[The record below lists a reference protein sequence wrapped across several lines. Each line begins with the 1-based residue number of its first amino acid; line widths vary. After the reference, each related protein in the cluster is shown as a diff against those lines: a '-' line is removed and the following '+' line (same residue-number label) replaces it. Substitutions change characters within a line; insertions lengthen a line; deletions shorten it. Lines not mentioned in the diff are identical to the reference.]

1 MNHVRPVLKLLHRST
16 LVACCLLFAQ
26 ATQAQTF
33 EPSEQLDDSLVVFV
47 KKCTFSHA
55 GEKILTVSA
64 LEDTTAK
71 SQTLTVRLYN
81 NDLTHYRTFG
91 TTRPLTD
98 WIMYMHNG
106 INVVEHI
113 EQGLP
118 VYYWMLT
125 SVSNLDTTYTN
136 YTTVLD
142 ESNSP
147 LLTFPVSF
155 HGHQTFE
162 IDGKLKVAGDSVTW
176 DTVHYTNDMGSGWY
190 TMQVLTTSI
199 YDVAT
204 RTKDATFPKG
214 TYLHRVL
221 AVNDTLM
228 MLTRN
233 LNMELYQDGH
243 PLGSK
248 ATCMNMTIYGA
259 DYQPIKT
266 LGFDIDLF
274 GAPDKDAIN
283 YVTAWEPLFD
293 GKRLFFNHQ
302 MNYYIKDDQNMILE
316 SRDRTILTDA
326 NGQSLANSDKADYSP
341 SEALWLPNQKQT
353 VFLSY
358 NGLVMN
364 TALDSLFMC
373 SEAMLSDRDSV
384 YFFLQNETGVH
395 VYDETFTRIK
405 TLDIP
410 QGDWSLNSATQYMV
424 NSDSLIELVLYNWE
438 KGVYIINEKGHV
450 LANTS
455 DLQVLW
461 DQIENMPLM
470 IRGEDRRYANL
481 LDESYTL
488 WQHTAP
494 LTVKVV
500 NGETTLP
507 LAVQL
512 FEVINGE
519 PVLVDASE
527 ETGLFEKNL
536 PEGTYVLRTQPK
548 DLYPGTYFPSGFLW
562 ENAQPLTFTTDSA
575 VSVEIEHLSALQALS
590 SQDAGVV
597 SGTLLEVDA
606 PTAKT
611 NTPVVLRGAAPYTP
625 FEHVHLYLKQV
636 DNQALIAVSAVNAGT
651 YRMEHLPA
659 GQYQVLVDMPGK
671 PMLETALVQLTEANK
686 DIQLNFTVAIDGI
699 RIAYNSGIKNLH
711 STEFTVYPNPAI
723 DFVQVDARWEGCRLD
738 ACDLS
743 GRCLLSSSV
752 NNNRVDVGKL
762 APGLYLLRL
771 HTSEQTY
778 TTRLIKY

>member
-1 MNHVRPVLKLLHRST
+1 MKHVPPVLKIVHTST
-16 LVACCLLFAQ
+16 LIACCMLLAQ
-26 ATQAQTF
+26 ATTAQTYQ
-33 EPSEQLDDSLVVFV
+33 PREQLDDSLIVFV
-47 KKCTFSHA
+47 KKCIFPHA
-55 GEKILTVSA
+55 GEKLLTVSA

-71 SQTLTVRLYN
+71 TQTLTIRLYN
-81 NDLTHYRTFG
+81 PDLSLFRAFG

-98 WIMYMHNG
+98 WIMYAHNG
-106 INVVEHI
+106 LNVVEHVDD
-113 EQGLP
+113 GVP
-118 VYYWMLT
+118 VYYWLLT
-125 SVSNLDTTYTN
+125 SVSDLDSTYTN

-142 ESNSP
+142 ESNSS
-147 LLTFPVSF
+147 LVTFPVSF

-162 IDGKLKVAGDSVTW
+162 VNGRLKVAGDSVTW
-176 DTVHYTNDMGSGWY
+176 DTVHYTNEKGAGWY

-199 YDVAT
+199 YDIAT
-204 RTKDATFPKG
+204 KTKDATFPKG

-221 AVNDTLM
+221 TVNDTLM

-259 DYQPIKT
+259 DYQPIKS

-293 GKRLFFNHQ
+293 GHRLFFSHQ

-326 NGQSLANSDKADYSP
+326 NGQPLANSDNVDYSP

-364 TALDSLFMC
+364 ATLDSLLMC
-373 SEAMLSDRDSV
+373 SETMKSDRDSV
-384 YFFLQNETGVH
+384 FFYLQDETGVH

-410 QGDWSLNSATQYMV
+410 QGNWSLNSATQYMV
-424 NSDSLIELVLYNWE
+424 NSDSLIELVLYDLE

-461 DQIENMPLM
+461 DITENRPLM

-481 LDESYTL
+481 LDESNTL

-494 LTVKVV
+494 LTVKVI
-500 NGETTLP
+500 NGNTTLP

-519 PVLVDASE
+519 PVLVDTSK
-527 ETGLFEKNL
+527 ETGLFEKSL
-536 PEGTYVLRTQPK
+536 PEGTYIIKTQPK

-562 ENAQPLTFTTDSA
+562 EDAQPLTFTTDSA
-575 VSVEIEHLSALQALS
+575 VSVEIEQLPALPALS

-597 SGTLLEVDA
+597 GGTLLEVDA
-606 PTAKT
+606 PTTKT
-611 NTPVVLRGAAPYTP
+611 NTPVVLRDAAPYAP
-625 FEHVHLYLKQV
+625 FEHVRLYLKRM
-636 DNQALIAVSAVNAGT
+636 DNQALIAVSAVNVDT
-651 YRMEHLPA
+651 YRMEHLPS
-659 GQYQVLVDMPGK
+659 GLYQVLVDMPGK

-699 RIAYNSGIKNLH
+699 HIAYNSAIENLR
-711 STEFTVYPNPAI
+711 STEFSVYPNPAI
-723 DFVQVDARWEGCRLD
+723 NVVQVDTRWEGCHMY

-743 GRCLLSSSV
+743 GRLILSTTVTNSCV
-752 NNNRVDVGKL
+752 YIGNL
-762 APGLYLLRL
+762 ASGLYLLTL
-771 HTSEQTY
+771 HTPEQTY